1 MKTKLLLLS
10 LFTFGFA
17 SAQAP
22 INSYYG
28 TDGVE
33 FSIIFDDMGI
43 DMVPAGANVT
53 WNMSNVAEI
62 GTSIDEETTP
72 TAGELSDFPGTT
84 NVVTTTSTIANVDS
98 EFKIYSKHPGNVLSL
113 TGIQNSD
120 LLLNYSTNNAALG
133 LFPMNYGF
141 TNTDNIAGNY
151 DNGTYQGTFS
161 GTINTS
167 VDAWGTLTIEGTPGV
182 ITSFTGPVTRLKTV
196 QNISLNYGIFTN
208 VGTVTVTTY
217 GYYNADMP
225 NIPRF
230 RSTVTTVVV
239 PLLSINQAFSQF
251 EVFKSAPLGTVEIQK
266 ATDRV
271 SIMPNPVE
279 NTLTIWTENQKI
291 QSVTLTDVTGKTVL
305 NDTSQN
311 SNIEVSHLQKGIYFA
326 AIETDLGSTV
336 KKFIKK

>member
-1 MKTKLLLLS
+1 MKTKLLLLFS
-10 LFTFGFA
+10 FA
-17 SAQAP
+17 SFCTFAQAP

-53 WNMSNVAEI
+53 WNMVNVGEI
-62 GTSIDEETTP
+62 GTSIDDETTP
-72 TAGELSDFPGTT
+72 TAGELTDFPGTT
-84 NVVTTTSTIANVDS
+84 NVVTTTSTIAGVDS

-113 TGIQNSD
+113 TGIQNAD

-151 DNGTYQGTFS
+151 DNGTYQGTFT

-167 VDAWGTLTIEGTPGV
+167 VDAWGTLTIQGDPGM
-182 ITSFTGPVTRLKTV
+182 TDFTGPVTRLKTV

-217 GYYNADMP
+217 GYYNADLP

-239 PLLSINQAFSQF
+239 PLLSLNQSFSQF
-251 EVFKSAPLGTVEIQK
+251 EVFKSAPLAVDQMQRNAQTVVL
-266 ATDRV
+266 A
-271 SIMPNPVE
+271 PNPVE
-279 NTLTIWTENQKI
+279 NRLQVLATDQKI
-291 QSVTLTDVTGKTVL
+291 QSVTLTDVTGKIVL
-305 NDTSQN
+305 SDYSQN
-311 SNIEVSHLQKGIYFA
+311 STIEVSRLQKGIYFA
-326 AIETDLGSTV
+326 TIATDSGSTTKKFV
-336 KKFIKK
+336 KK